1 MNLSFEAQLVIL
13 GAAIGLFSALI
24 AIAFL
29 FLLNSW
35 LEKKRHELYRED
47 AIWLDGK
54 KKELEW
60 REILDEIREEPS
72 AFRQRDQKRKNY
84 DFWRFAPRLLLAT
97 LLVGAILFSLGFN
110 IIQII
115 QNKTAILPTASAIP
129 TLVATPESLNPIL
142 FEKPTDIIFPTETQ
156 TPVAI
161 EENIVQ
167 VSPSST
173 PEPTLSPTPNSS
185 PTSTS
190 TPLGG
195 GTGQIAFASD
205 RSGISQIWLM
215 NADGTDPV
223 QITDT
228 KRGACQP
235 DWSPD
240 GSRLVYIS
248 PCESKKQEI
257 YRGASLFILDLETRE
272 MTPLPTL
279 GGGDYDP
286 DWSPDGTKIAF
297 TSVRNGNRP
306 QIFVIDLES
315 YEVVG
320 LSDKY
325 GRDFQ
330 PDWSPDG
337 SQILFISNRRGPY
350 HIWTMNA
357 DGTNQKRFTANGEL
371 KNTFPVWSP
380 DSKWIVFSQS
390 EEGSLPG
397 LYITSYPDG
406 ASEETHL
413 NPFAYL
419 APMQEANFS
428 SDGLWLAFETWPKG
442 FNHEIF
448 IMKVDGTE
456 LTQLTA
462 ETSWDF
468 DPAWRPPI
476 P

>member
-1 MNLSFEAQLVIL
+1 MNISFEAQLLIL

-24 AIAFL
+24 ALAIL

-35 LEKKRHELYRED
+35 LEKKKHELYRDD
-47 AIWLDGK
+47 ALWLDGK
-54 KKELEW
+54 KKEIEW
-60 REILDEIREEPS
+60 REILDELRETPS
-72 AFRQRDQKRKNY
+72 DFRQRDQKRKKY
-84 DFWRFAPRLLLAT
+84 DFWRFAPKLILST
-97 LLVGAILFSLGFN
+97 LLVGAVLFSLWFN
-110 IIQII
+110 IMQMVQGYAPILPAASITPTPVAAS
-115 QNKTAILPTASAIP
+115 QNLEPISVEKPADISAPTATPTTFATIEEDTQPTASP
-129 TLVATPESLNPIL
+129 TPI
-142 FEKPTDIIFPTETQ
+142 
-156 TPVAI
+156 
-161 EENIVQ
+161 
-167 VSPSST
+167 
-173 PEPTLSPTPNSS
+173 PTLSPTPDPS
-185 PTSTS
+185 PTPTS

-215 NADGTDPV
+215 NSDGTNPV

-240 GSRLVYIS
+240 GTRLVYIS

-257 YRGASLFILDLETRE
+257 YRGASLFVINLESSE

-286 DWSPDGTKIAF
+286 DWSPDGKKIAF

-306 QIFVIDLES
+306 QIFVLDLET

-320 LSDKY
+320 LSDKF

-330 PDWSPDG
+330 PDWSSDG

-357 DGTNQKRFTANGEL
+357 DGTNQKRFTTNGSL

-380 DSKWIVFSQS
+380 DNESIVFSQS

-397 LYITSYPDG
+397 LFVAAYPDG
-406 ASEETHL
+406 AAEAYHL
-413 NPFAYL
+413 NPFPYL

-428 SDGLWLAFETWPKG
+428 LDGLWLVFETWPKG

-448 IMKVDGTE
+448 IMKSDGTE
-456 LTQLTA
+456 LTQLTT

-468 DPAWRPPI
+468 DPAWRPSI